1 MWSLWGLAQWPVSQ
15 VPKRSLPRSRS
26 PHSQRCSEKISL
38 ALVAS
43 ATGWIQ
49 TDGGNQNSK
58 IEDIEGRGKAPFP
71 LLL

>member
-1 MWSLWGLAQWPVSQ
+1 MWSLWGLAQWPVMSQ

-49 TDGGNQNSK
+49 TDGSGNQNSK
-58 IEDIEGRGKAPFP
+58 IEGRGKDPFP
-71 LLL
+71 SLL